1 MKMKINKNLLFGIS
15 IILILALSRLLPHPP
30 NFTPILAMGFFAGAV
45 LDKKIFAYIITLSA
59 MILSDLFIG
68 FHSSIFV
75 VYFALSI
82 CVLFGTFIQNK
93 LNILNGVIGISGG
106 VLSFY
111 LITNFAVW
119 YGSGMYTLD
128 FNGLITC
135 YIMALPFLQNTI
147 LSSAIYGIAAFG
159 AYRLAEKYINFR
171 PKSA

>member
-1 MKMKINKNLLFGIS
+1 
-15 IILILALSRLLPHPP
+15 
-30 NFTPILAMGFFAGAV
+30 
-45 LDKKIFAYIITLSA
+45 

-75 VYFALSI
+75 IYFALSI

-93 LNILNGVIGISGG
+93 LSILNGVIGISGG

-119 YGSGMYTLD
+119 YGSGMYALD
-128 FNGLITC
+128 FNGLIKC

>member
-1 MKMKINKNLLFGIS
+1 
-15 IILILALSRLLPHPP
+15 
-30 NFTPILAMGFFAGAV
+30 
-45 LDKKIFAYIITLSA
+45 

-68 FHSSIFV
+68 LHSSIFV

-82 CVLFGTFIQNK
+82 CVLFGTLFQNK
-93 LNILNGVIGISGG
+93 LNIMNGTIGISGG

-135 YIMALPFLQNTI
+135 YMMALPFLQNTI

>member
-1 MKMKINKNLLFGIS
+1 MNLSFIKYS
-15 IILILALSRLLPHPP
+15 YPVILILSLAFIRLLPHAP
-30 NFTPILAMGFFAGAV
+30 NFTPIIAISIYAGIKFNNKYLALLVPLVSM
-45 LDKKIFAYIITLSA
+45 II
-59 MILSDLFIG
+59 SDLFIG

-119 YGSGMYTLD
+119 YGSGMYALD

>member
-1 MKMKINKNLLFGIS
+1 ML
-15 IILILALSRLLPHPP
+15 
-30 NFTPILAMGFFAGAV
+30 
-45 LDKKIFAYIITLSA
+45 
-59 MILSDLFIG
+59 
-68 FHSSIFV
+68 V

-82 CVLFGTFIQNK
+82 CVLFGTLIQKK
-93 LNILNGVIGISGG
+93 LNILNSAIGISGG

-119 YGSGMYTLD
+119 YGSGMYALD

-147 LSSAIYGIAAFG
+147 LSSALYGIAAFG
-159 AYRLAEKYINFR
+159 AYLLAEKYINFR